1 MELYVKRLKDLE
13 QTAAGFNGVERVFA
27 IQAGREVRVMV
38 KPEDMDDAESA
49 SLARNIARK
58 VEEDLV
64 FPGQIKVTVIRETR
78 NVEFAR

>member
-1 MELYVKRLKDLE
+1 MYVKRLRDLE
-13 QTAAGFNGVERVFA
+13 EAATGFGGVERAFA

-38 KPEDMDDAESA
+38 KPEDMDDVEAA

-78 NVEFAR
+78 SVEYAR